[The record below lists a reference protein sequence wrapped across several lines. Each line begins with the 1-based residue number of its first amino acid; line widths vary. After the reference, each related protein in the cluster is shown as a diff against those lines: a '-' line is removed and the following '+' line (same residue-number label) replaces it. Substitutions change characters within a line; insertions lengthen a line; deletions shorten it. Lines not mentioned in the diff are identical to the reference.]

1 MKVKKIIIFVSL
13 IVIAILIFFF
23 VKNNYKKFNIGNNIT
38 SKSIK
43 EVENYILNINSYKAK
58 IEVEV
63 QSNKNENKYI
73 LMQKFAKPNI
83 SKQEV
88 LEPSNVK
95 GIETIY
101 NGKDLTINNSNLGLS
116 SIYENYQ
123 YMIDN
128 CLWINSFIEDYKEC
142 NEDEKAIREENDEIV
157 METKVRKESKYIKY
171 KKLYI
176 DSKTYKPSKMLI
188 QDVNKKTL
196 VYISYKEIEIDS
208 LSKEE
213 VLAYAVENI

>member
-38 SKSIK
+38 SKSIE

-116 SIYENYQ
+116 SI
-123 YMIDN
+123 
-128 CLWINSFIEDYKEC
+128 
-142 NEDEKAIREENDEIV
+142 
-157 METKVRKESKYIKY
+157 
-171 KKLYI
+171 
-176 DSKTYKPSKMLI
+176 
-188 QDVNKKTL
+188 
-196 VYISYKEIEIDS
+196 
-208 LSKEE
+208 
-213 VLAYAVENI
+213 

>member
-38 SKSIK
+38 SKSIE

-142 NEDEKAIREENDEIV
+142 NEDEI
-157 METKVRKESKYIKY
+157 
-171 KKLYI
+171 L
-176 DSKTYKPSKMLI
+176 
-188 QDVNKKTL
+188 
-196 VYISYKEIEIDS
+196 
-208 LSKEE
+208 
-213 VLAYAVENI
+213 

>member
-88 LEPSNVK
+88 LEPSDVK

-142 NEDEKAIREENDEIV
+142 NEDEKAIR
-157 METKVRKESKYIKY
+157 KESKYIQY